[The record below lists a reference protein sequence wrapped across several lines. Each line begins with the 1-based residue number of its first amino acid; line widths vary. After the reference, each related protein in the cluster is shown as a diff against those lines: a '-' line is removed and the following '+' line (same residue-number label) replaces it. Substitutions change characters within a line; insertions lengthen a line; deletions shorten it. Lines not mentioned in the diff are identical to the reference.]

1 MMTGR
6 PREFDRAEVL
16 QKAVELFWE
25 RGYQTTSIDD
35 LVEHMGIG
43 RQSLYNTFGDKESLM
58 QEVIGHY
65 CEEATA
71 PMQQILSAPGSP
83 VGNIKRLF
91 QAIVERC
98 AGGGTRGCL
107 MVNAAVE
114 FAGSDP
120 NSPILTA
127 IRKGFQSVERGIRN
141 ALKRAIEAGELQ
153 KATDPLQQATFLA
166 GIMQGMLL
174 MSKTGASRETLERVA
189 QGAMASLES

>member
-6 PREFDRAEVL
+6 PREFDRTEVL

-43 RQSLYNTFGDKESLM
+43 RQSLYNTFGGKESLM

-83 VGNIKRLF
+83 VGNIKQLF

-98 AGGGTRGCL
+98 AEGGTRGCL
-107 MVNAAVE
+107 MVNSAVE

-141 ALKRAIEAGELQ
+141 ALKRAIDAGELE
-153 KATDPLQQATFLA
+153 KNTDPLQQATFLA